1 LNGVSFG
8 RYQTSVGMEFVA
20 LEERT
25 FGVDQPSSLAEFRTG
40 GGKLNAAARVGPVVI
55 NEIHYHPPD
64 PEPVDG
70 ASGEYLELHNP
81 TLEDVPLHGPGSATN
96 TWRLRGGV
104 ELDFPTGLSL
114 EPGEFLLVVDFDP
127 EEDIDALA
135 TFRARHGLSESTR
148 VVGPYSGRL
157 DNAGERL
164 ELFRPDAPET
174 TGPDAGWVPYVLVEA
189 VEYGDAHPW
198 PGAADGGGESLQRVS
213 AEAYGNEPLN
223 WQAASPTAGAAN
235 ESGTGI
241 VDADGD
247 GLPDEWELAHGLDP
261 ESAEGDDGAT
271 GDPDGDGRTNLDE
284 FRSGTDPGDP
294 DSVLRFESAS
304 VEGADLV
311 LEFNGM
317 AGRSYSVLR
326 RDVVGAGG
334 WTKVEDIVMDEGAGM
349 VQVRESLEPA
359 RQRFYRIVTP
369 SVP

>member
-1 LNGVSFG
+1 
-8 RYQTSVGMEFVA
+8 
-20 LEERT
+20 
-25 FGVDQPSSLAEFRTG
+25 
-40 GGKLNAAARVGPVVI
+40 VGPVVI

-64 PEPVDG
+64 PELVDG

-104 ELDFPTGLSL
+104 VLDFPTGLSL

-127 EEDIDALA
+127 DEDIDALA
-135 TFRARHGLSESTR
+135 AFRARHGLSESRR

-198 PGAADGGGESLQRVS
+198 PGAADGGGESLQRIS
-213 AEAYGNEPLN
+213 EKAYGNEPLN
-223 WQAASPTAGAAN
+223 WSGAAPTPGAAN
-235 ESGTGI
+235 APGTGI
-241 VDADGD
+241 VDTDGD

-271 GDPDGDGRTNLDE
+271 GDPDGDGRTNLEE

-304 VEGADLV
+304 VEGEELV

-317 AGRSYSVLR
+317 PGRSYSVLR

-334 WTKVEDIVMDEGAGM
+334 WTKVEDIVMDESAGM

>member
-1 LNGVSFG
+1 
-8 RYQTSVGMEFVA
+8 
-20 LEERT
+20 
-25 FGVDQPSSLAEFRTG
+25 
-40 GGKLNAAARVGPVVI
+40 
-55 NEIHYHPPD
+55 
-64 PEPVDG
+64 
-70 ASGEYLELHNP
+70 
-81 TLEDVPLHGPGSATN
+81 
-96 TWRLRGGV
+96 
-104 ELDFPTGLSL
+104 
-114 EPGEFLLVVDFDP
+114 LVVDFDP